1 MGPDGALTALCWEPK
16 CSKCRAT
23 GKFISELDRIKT
35 LLCLWTLQEQVTV
48 RVCFSD
54 FFFVW
59 GKVFFLL
66 VVVVCFSYGSVPCI
80 FLAWYE
86 ICFSF

>member
-59 GKVFFLL
+59 GKVFFFVGGGGLFFL
-66 VVVVCFSYGSVPCI
+66 WKCPLHLSSVV
-80 FLAWYE
+80 
-86 ICFSF
+86 